1 MNSLKRK
8 LFIILVV
15 TTGLIWLAA
24 TCWIYVGTARE
35 VENLLDSRLQEAAR
49 MVLSLASSNGIGSIQ
64 NGSDS
69 SHAGELLT
77 YEHQLS
83 CQIWSLDGRLMART
97 NGAPDESLS
106 NNRTGFSE
114 RTIRGEKW
122 RVFTAEDPAKNVR
135 VLVGDRLGLRK
146 TFVADIMKGLLA
158 PMFLAVPLLAFLIWA
173 SLNRGL
179 RPLQTLAED
188 LRRRN
193 ADDLTP
199 VETGDIPVEIL
210 PIVSSLNNLFE
221 KVREA
226 MRYERDITAFAA
238 HELRTPLAGLRTQAQ
253 IAMTAPDESIRRTAL
268 SQILSAVDRTT
279 RLVRQLLTIARLD
292 SGSDTPLKEIN
303 VGDVV
308 QDVIDALPTSDK
320 SADVTI
326 DPILRNTV
334 VKANRES
341 LLLAIRNLHE
351 NAVRHMPQPGT
362 IRWSSE
368 RTEDGTTVLVED
380 TGPGI
385 PKEELALVTNRFFR
399 GRNKSSLG
407 SGLGLSIVDLAV
419 RTSGA
424 RLRLR
429 NRDDTPGLRA
439 EMVWDI
445 RSAQRPSNAAE
456 TGRAHWRILLI
467 SVLARLYGFA
477 INDPA
482 R

>member
-1 MNSLKRK
+1 M
-8 LFIILVV
+8 
-15 TTGLIWLAA
+15 
-24 TCWIYVGTARE
+24 
-35 VENLLDSRLQEAAR
+35 Q
-49 MVLSLASSNGIGSIQ
+49 
-64 NGSDS
+64 
-69 SHAGELLT
+69 
-77 YEHQLS
+77 
-83 CQIWSLDGRLMART
+83 
-97 NGAPDESLS
+97 
-106 NNRTGFSE
+106 
-114 RTIRGEKW
+114 
-122 RVFTAEDPAKNVR
+122 
-135 VLVGDRLGLRK
+135 
-146 TFVADIMKGLLA
+146 GLLA
-158 PMFLAVPLLAFLIWA
+158 PMFLIIPLLAFLIWA

-179 RPLQTLAED
+179 QPLRTLAED

-199 VETGDIPVEIL
+199 VETRDLPVEIL
-210 PIVSSLNNLFE
+210 PMVSSLNNLFE
-221 KVREA
+221 KVKEA
-226 MRYERDITAFAA
+226 MRRERDITAFAA

-253 IAMTAPDESIRRTAL
+253 IAMMAPDENIRQTAL
-268 SQILSAVDRTT
+268 SQILFAVDRTT

-292 SGSDTPLKEIN
+292 SESDTPPKSVN
-303 VGDVV
+303 VGDAVGE
-308 QDVIDALPTSDK
+308 VIDALPMSDK
-320 SADVTI
+320 NADVTI
-326 DPILRNTV
+326 DPVLRNTI

-368 RTEDGTTVLVED
+368 TTQDGTTVLVED

-399 GRNKSSLG
+399 GRNRSSLG

-445 RSAQRPSNAAE
+445 RSPQRPANAAH
-456 TGRAHWRILLI
+456 TSRAYWPTFSRSIIAKLC
-467 SVLARLYGFA
+467 GFA
-477 INDPA
+477 IPQTGSSRVLTEGKGRDLKE
-482 R
+482 RG

>member
-8 LFIILVV
+8 LFLILVV

-49 MVLSLASSNGIGSIQ
+49 MVLSLASSNGIGAIQ

-77 YEHQLS
+77 YERQLS

-226 MRYERDITAFAA
+226 
-238 HELRTPLAGLRTQAQ
+238 
-253 IAMTAPDESIRRTAL
+253 SVRRA
-268 SQILSAVDRTT
+268 
-279 RLVRQLLTIARLD
+279 
-292 SGSDTPLKEIN
+292 
-303 VGDVV
+303 
-308 QDVIDALPTSDK
+308 
-320 SADVTI
+320 
-326 DPILRNTV
+326 
-334 VKANRES
+334 
-341 LLLAIRNLHE
+341 
-351 NAVRHMPQPGT
+351 
-362 IRWSSE
+362 
-368 RTEDGTTVLVED
+368 
-380 TGPGI
+380 
-385 PKEELALVTNRFFR
+385 
-399 GRNKSSLG
+399 
-407 SGLGLSIVDLAV
+407 
-419 RTSGA
+419 
-424 RLRLR
+424 
-429 NRDDTPGLRA
+429 
-439 EMVWDI
+439 
-445 RSAQRPSNAAE
+445 
-456 TGRAHWRILLI
+456 
-467 SVLARLYGFA
+467 
-477 INDPA
+477 
-482 R
+482 